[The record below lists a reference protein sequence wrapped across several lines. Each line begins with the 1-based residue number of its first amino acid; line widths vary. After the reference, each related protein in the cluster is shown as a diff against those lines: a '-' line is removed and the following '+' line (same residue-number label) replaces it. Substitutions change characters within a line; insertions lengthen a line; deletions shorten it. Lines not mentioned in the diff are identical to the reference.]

1 MIIPVRCFT
10 CNKVIGHMWNDYCE
24 IVEEQ
29 RKLLGDDSNITP
41 ERLPNKSRIGSTWTR
56 QILL

>member
-10 CNKVIGHMWNDYCE
+10 CNKVIGHMWNDYCD

-29 RKLLGDDSNITP
+29 RKLLGSDSDTTP
-41 ERLPNKSRIGSTWTR
+41 ERFFNKYRFGSAGSC
-56 QILL
+56 